1 MTNNELILKNIL
13 LDNVAD
19 ITNLQAKALAEVL
32 MMRAYYKQASSTFL
46 LKQKSIRTDFADDEE
61 KRNQAL
67 QALFNEDAISIDAR
81 RLSAQAFEQIVAAVI
96 DDAENFKNTLNY
108 SAKDFLTALAEQLVE
123 LNK

>member
-1 MTNNELILKNIL
+1 MTNNELILRNIL

-67 QALFNEDAISIDAR
+67 QALLNEDAISIDAR